1 MQIKKYLHSICFP
14 QFLRLQALTSD
25 IVEQITTADELTKL
39 VNKISNQRD
48 PNQNEQI
55 SKERKDLTKRWN
67 TLSVTVIT
75 RSNG

>member
-1 MQIKKYLHSICFP
+1 MQIKKYLHSICFS
-14 QFLRLQALTSD
+14 QFLRLQALISD

>member
-1 MQIKKYLHSICFP
+1 M
-14 QFLRLQALTSD
+14 SD

-55 SKERKDLTKRWN
+55 SKEKKDLTKRWN